1 MKVAGAGGV
10 GSALSSCF
18 VLDGLGLGAAFG
30 EALAAGGGPEK
41 RARLPCE
48 GFEVDEE
55 AAAGLEGPGAEE
67 GALRLAICCSR
78 LKLRGE
84 RGRQSSESR
93 QFCVCASL
101 EVLRLVSYASSG
113 PISTTV
119 SSLGVSCPISADP
132 STLLQLQVSLALSH
146 KAQTRPAPL

>member
-10 GSALSSCF
+10 GSALGSCF
-18 VLDGLGLGAAFG
+18 VLDGLGLGAALG

-48 GFEVDEE
+48 GLEVDEE

-84 RGRQSSESR
+84 RGRQSWEVR
-93 QFCVCASL
+93 P
-101 EVLRLVSYASSG
+101 VLRFAPVLKFCAWFPTLS
-113 PISTTV
+113 
-119 SSLGVSCPISADP
+119 SSLLYYSE
-132 STLLQLQVSLALSH
+132 LS
-146 KAQTRPAPL
+146 RRILPYLS